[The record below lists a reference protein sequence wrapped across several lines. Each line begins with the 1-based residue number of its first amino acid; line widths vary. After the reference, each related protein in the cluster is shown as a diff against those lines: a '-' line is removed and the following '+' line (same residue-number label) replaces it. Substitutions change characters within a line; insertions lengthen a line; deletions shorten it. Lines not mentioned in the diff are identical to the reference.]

1 MQHAQLTCHKAA
13 LAAPLDER
21 SKELR
26 REMVGVLAAAKRGH
40 LGASASLMEIMR
52 VLYDD
57 VLTYDSANPADTGRD
72 RFILSKGHGC
82 IAQYVMLADKGFFPK
97 ERLTEFCA
105 CNGLLGG
112 HPCATKVPGVE
123 VSTGA
128 LGHGLPV
135 GVGMALALRAA
146 ANPARVFV
154 TMGDGECN
162 EGSVWEAAMSA
173 SKHGLENL
181 VAMVDYNKFQ
191 SYAETAE
198 VAELE
203 PFGDKW
209 RSFGF
214 AVQEV
219 NGHSVEE
226 LRQALGRVPLESGR
240 PSAIICHTVKGK
252 GFPFAED
259 NLAWHH
265 KSNLGENDVSE
276 MLQALGP
283 CG

>member
-1 MQHAQLTCHKAA
+1 MQQAPLTAHKAA

-21 SKELR
+21 SIKLR
-26 REMVGVLAAAKRGH
+26 RDLVDVLSAASRGH

-57 VLTYDSANPADTGRD
+57 VLTFDPATPGAPDRD

-82 IAQYVMLADKGFFPK
+82 IAQYVLLADKGFFP
-97 ERLTEFCA
+97 ENRLNEFCA
-105 CNGLLGG
+105 CDGLLGG

-135 GVGMALALRAA
+135 GVGMALALRSVK
-146 ANPARVFV
+146 NPARTFV
-154 TMGDGECN
+154 VMGDGECN

-173 SKHGLENL
+173 GKHGLDSL

-191 SYAETAE
+191 SYDETAA
-198 VAELE
+198 VQELE

-214 AVQEV
+214 VTREV
-219 NGHSVEE
+219 NGHDVDA
-226 LRQALGRVPLESGR
+226 LRETLQALPFESGK

-259 NLAWHH
+259 NLEWHH
-265 KSNLGENDVSE
+265 KSNITPDHAVQMKEAIG
-276 MLQALGP
+276 
-283 CG
+283 